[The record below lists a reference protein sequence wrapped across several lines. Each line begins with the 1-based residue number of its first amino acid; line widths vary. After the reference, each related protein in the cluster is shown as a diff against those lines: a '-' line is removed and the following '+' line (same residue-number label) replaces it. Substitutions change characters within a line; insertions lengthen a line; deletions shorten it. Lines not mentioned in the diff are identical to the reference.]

1 MLDHSEKSNWGAAA
15 PAEGVAL
22 GVSRSGGR
30 FNPSRFGVLEAWRP
44 DVAGARA
51 DQPSARVLLLGMREP
66 ADGSA
71 ERKKPERGARLESE
85 VARQHPQRPI
95 DVRQPPRRGRQR
107 RGNGSR
113 RRRGGAPGLIQQ
125 IQEQAGPRIAVGIER
140 MAEARRDLAAP
151 QALRDLA
158 V

>member
-95 DVRQPPRRGRQR
+95 DVRQPPRRG
-107 RGNGSR
+107 
-113 RRRGGAPGLIQQ
+113 GAPGLIQQ

-158 V
+158 LDIGA